1 MSFLGRNKSPRCL
14 STYILFSFS
23 DPNSIMCLCILI
35 FQQISSMIY
44 VYVLSHV
51 SNSLRP
57 HGLYHARLP
66 CPLLSPR
73 ICSNSCP
80 LSRWCHPTVSYS
92 PPPALNLSQHQ
103 GLFQPVC
110 SSHQVAK
117 VLELQLQHQ
126 SFQWIFRVDFLF
138 DWFDLLAVRDSQESF
153 PTSQFK
159 SIDSSVFSLPSGPTS
174 YIHSWCNP
182 QNKHLTFCAQ
192 SRLKPMPPAVE
203 AAVEASKEV
212 PVIRNLLRPT

>member
-14 STYILFSFS
+14 STHILFSFS

-73 ICSNSCP
+73 ICSNVCP
-80 LSRWCHPTVSYS
+80 LSQWCHPTISSSVTPYS
-92 PPPALNLSQHQ
+92 SCP
-103 GLFQPVC
+103 
-110 SSHQVAK
+110 
-117 VLELQLQHQ
+117 Q
-126 SFQWIFRVDFLF
+126 SFPASESFLMSQLF
-138 DWFDLLAVRDSQESF
+138 PSSGQSIGVSASTSVLPVNIQDWF
-153 PTSQFK
+153 
-159 SIDSSVFSLPSGPTS
+159 PSGWTHQIS
-174 YIHSWCNP
+174 LKSKGLSRFLSTTTF
-182 QNKHLTFCAQ
+182 QKHQFFCAQ
-192 SRLKPMPPAVE
+192 LSL
-203 AAVEASKEV
+203 
-212 PVIRNLLRPT
+212 

>member
-14 STYILFSFS
+14 STHILFSFS

-73 ICSNSCP
+73 ICSNLCP
-80 LSRWCHPTVSYS
+80 LSQWCHPTISSSVAPYS
-92 PPPALNLSQHQ
+92 SCP
-103 GLFQPVC
+103 
-110 SSHQVAK
+110 
-117 VLELQLQHQ
+117 Q
-126 SFQWIFRVDFLF
+126 SFP
-138 DWFDLLAVRDSQESF
+138 ASESLMDYMTLCSTHVILYF
-153 PTSQFK
+153 ELNIERLREYVK
-159 SIDSSVFSLPSGPTS
+159 E
-174 YIHSWCNP
+174 CC
-182 QNKHLTFCAQ
+182 NKH
-192 SRLKPMPPAVE
+192 
-203 AAVEASKEV
+203 
-212 PVIRNLLRPT
+212 